1 MGMGMDIKR
10 LVVFIFILFS
20 SPMMFSLEVAEDEVT
35 IPDTGDIV
43 FENYSGP
50 YTVVRTLDEIFGIGQ
65 ALGRQEGNER
75 ETEGGQYR
83 IVRAVDP
90 ETEEGFDAD
99 IFIVGPEGYVDHIT
113 NIRRRLAGYLEE
125 AYQYSREDAL
135 LLAKFITYYN
145 AVHRGDAEMI
155 RERYKPVVMENLIEE
170 RIGLAR
176 SYRDWPG
183 KTMMVIPLTR
193 RAETGD
199 FAALDSDEL
208 SDEEVVEDLRGEED
222 RGLDDRKELVELK
235 EREIAAEE
243 EDIEEDRRR
252 IAEAEDSEEDAAEA
266 GTAGA
271 AEDGTEAGTAAK
283 EGDAGM
289 PEETAAAED
298 LEEREEQLAER
309 KRRLEEE
316 REEIAEDQQLV
327 IEEEK
332 KEERR
337 REESSG
343 PAVRTEEGPAEA
355 AGKLFLLT
363 DKNKRSMLARVDFS
377 TGNYIVTSPVDTIL
391 GRKFYPLGD
400 SILVVFE
407 NGGTGAA
414 LGLLDA
420 ETLELTGSSD
430 TVVYD
435 ETYILVDGASIYA
448 VVQGN
453 KGWTIGRF
461 DGSLTMQAKSAVR
474 VAPYSIFIAEGKF
487 IYMQKED
494 DVLTAFDKMTLD

>member
-1 MGMGMDIKR
+1 MDKTRFMG
-10 LVVFIFILFS
+10 FIFIFFS
-20 SPMMFSLEVAEDEVT
+20 GSVLFSLEVAEDEVRA
-35 IPDTGDIV
+35 PDTGDIV

-50 YTVVRTLDEIFGIGQ
+50 YTVVKTLDEIFGIGQ
-65 ALGRQEGNER
+65 ALGRQEGNAR

-83 IVRAVDP
+83 IIRAVDP

-145 AVHRGDAEMI
+145 AVHRGDAGMI

-170 RIGLAR
+170 RIGIAR

-183 KTMMVIPLTR
+183 KTMIVIPLTR
-193 RAETGD
+193 RAASGEFG
-199 FAALDSDEL
+199 ALDSDEL

-222 RGLDDRKELVELK
+222 RGVEDRKKLVELK

-243 EDIEEDRRR
+243 EDIEEERRLIEEEER
-252 IAEAEDSEEDAAEA
+252 AEEA
-266 GTAGA
+266 GTAGGT
-271 AEDGTEAGTAAK
+271 EDGTEAGRP
-283 EGDAGM
+283 D
-289 PEETAAAED
+289 ETGAAED

-337 REESSG
+337 REEGPG
-343 PAVRTEEGPAEA
+343 PAAWTEEGPD
-355 AGKLFLLT
+355 AGEGRLFLLT
-363 DKNKRSMLARVDFS
+363 DKTKRSRLARVDFS
-377 TGNYIVTSPVDTIL
+377 TGNYIVTSPVGTIL
-391 GRKFYPLGD
+391 GRKYYPLGD
-400 SILVVFE
+400 SILVVYE

-430 TVVYD
+430 AAVYD
-435 ETYILVDGASIYA
+435 ETYILIDKAAIYA
-448 VVQGN
+448 VTRADS
-453 KGWTIGRF
+453 GWALGRF
-461 DGSLTMQAKSAVR
+461 DGSLTLQAESAVR
-474 VAPYSIFIAEGKF
+474 VAPYSIFIAEAKM
-487 IYMQKED
+487 IYIQKED
-494 DVLTAFDKMTLD
+494 AVLTAFDKMTLE